1 MPAPTGS
8 LFDTEALAFE
18 EIINKDVDV
27 ILPMLD
33 EAFRGSI
40 VSSADV
46 FPTQQL
52 GREWKAIRIIRGTY
66 TGVIDAGVA
75 RADFSLYGEQNTGW
89 GQRMM
94 MQTIQQKFPDP
105 LEGPKA
111 RTVRLAI
118 PLQSQHTNL
127 ALSWQEMQAEA
138 NPGYV
143 GQVIAPIM
151 EGFAR
156 NMAHQL
162 VNFWYISQSDSY
174 RLGTM
179 KAGTVF
185 VENNTPSSGLHRI
198 SFETTELT
206 PNRFW
211 RGQRVDIHRNYSG
224 SDNCRLNDDITGSA
238 DNGASQNVDTRLNVL
253 VEYVDE
259 LTNTVALI
267 TDEDPFVTWDGFAE
281 LVGTTSTAAG
291 SQPSAGDFVTF
302 ANQRTGSGSFTGY
315 AGINSWLKGGTGGDD
330 NFLLGAD
337 RDSTDFV
344 SVVENPE
351 FKSLIGSINGPL
363 TEPLLISI
371 LRRFHSAKDRYGM
384 DVDTLIGSDGVWLEY
399 FRQLI
404 PQFRRDR
411 TGRPASLTSEGLREG
426 FEIVCDGRA
435 YRGMV
440 STYVED
446 GTVYGIKK
454 GGGNWERIVPPFPDR
469 AATFDRAE
477 SFIPFRFALPTLL
490 NNGQTRALIFDAPS
504 GGGST
509 RVTEFV
515 QMPGLIHLQYAPQQP
530 VGIKLTGV
538 DTYTYFPS

>member
-1 MPAPTGS
+1 MAVATGS
-8 LFDTEALAFE
+8 LFDTESLAFE

-46 FPTQQL
+46 FPTNQL

-66 TGVIDAGVA
+66 TGVIDGGIA
-75 RADFSLYGEQNTGW
+75 RGDFTLYGESTTGW
-89 GQRMM
+89 GARM
-94 MQTIQQKFPDP
+94 TIQDITQTFPDP

-162 VNFWYISQSDSY
+162 VNFWYISQSNSY

-179 KAGTVF
+179 KGGTV
-185 VENNTPSSGLHRI
+185 VITEDAPGSGLWRI
-198 SFETTELT
+198 AFETTELT

-211 RGQRVDIHRNYSG
+211 RGMRVDIHRNYSG
-224 SDNCRLNDDITGSA
+224 SNHTRLNDTEKGNA
-238 DNGASQNVDTRLNVL
+238 DNGASQTVSTRINVL
-253 VEYVDE
+253 VEFVDE
-259 LTNTVALI
+259 LTNTIALV
-267 TDEDPFVTWDGFAE
+267 TDVDPYIGWDGMGEETA
-281 LVGTTSTAAG
+281 TTSTAAG
-291 SQPSAGDFVTF
+291 SQPTTGDFITP
-302 ANQRTGSGSFTGY
+302 ANMRTGAGNFTGY
-315 AGINSWLKGGTGGDD
+315 AGVNSWIKDGSGGDE

-344 SVVENPE
+344 SVIDNPE
-351 FKSLIGSINGPL
+351 FKSLVGAINGPL
-363 TEPLLISI
+363 TEPLLVSI

-426 FEIVCDGRA
+426 FEIVVDGRS

-446 GTVYGIKK
+446 GVVYGIKK

-477 SFIPFRFALPTLL
+477 AFIPFRFALPTLL
-490 NNGQTRALIFDAPS
+490 NNNQSRALIFDSS
-504 GGGST
+504 GPNS
-509 RVTEFV
+509 RSMITEFV
-515 QMPGLIHLQYAPQQP
+515 QMPGLIHLQYAPKQP

-538 DTYTYFPS
+538 DTFTYFP